1 MLTAQTSG
9 TCDDSGMAA
18 MRAGVAQ
25 STVLAVVGDS
35 ASGKTTLTRGLARV
49 LGEAQVAHVPSDDYH
64 RYDRGQR
71 KVMGITPLD
80 PEANYL
86 DIMAQ
91 DLEALT
97 MQRAILKPTYR
108 HTDGTLGPPEYLTPA
123 PYTVVDGLL
132 CLQTDELRR
141 RFDCAVY
148 MDPPEEIRR
157 SWKLLRDT
165 TRRGYTTDEVLDEM
179 DRRERD
185 SVKWVRP
192 QRAFADL
199 VITFRQGKN
208 PADKNLDAE
217 ILLRPTVPHPDLT
230 GLGGEGE
237 DDFTITDLPHGEQLL
252 TVPGLLPPGRAQAIE
267 EAIWDRLHF
276 ARHLQLDRLGQ
287 FTRGMDLYRSDALAI
302 TQLLVLYQLVTA
314 RATRALDV
322 AGAPGRG
329 DATQQ

>member
-1 MLTAQTSG
+1 M
-9 TCDDSGMAA
+9 
-18 MRAGVAQ
+18 
-25 STVLAVVGDS
+25 LAVVGDS

-49 LGEAQVAHVPSDDYH
+49 LGEEQVAQVPCDDYH
-64 RYDRGQR
+64 RFDRAQR
-71 KVMGITPLD
+71 KALGITPLD

-86 DIMAQ
+86 DILAQ
-91 DLEALT
+91 DLEALSH
-97 MQRAILKPTYR
+97 QRPVLKPTYR
-108 HTDGTLGPPEYLTPA
+108 HADGTLGPPEYLAPG

-132 CLQTDELRR
+132 CLATDTLRR
-141 RFDCAVY
+141 RFDCTVY
-148 MDPPEEIRR
+148 LDPPEDLRR

-199 VITFRQGKN
+199 VITFRPGRN
-208 PADKNLDAE
+208 PEDKNLDAQV
-217 ILLRPTVPHPDLT
+217 LLRPTVPHPDLT
-230 GLGGEGE
+230 GLGGEGPE
-237 DDFTITDLPHGEQLL
+237 DLTITDLPHGDQLL
-252 TVPGLLPPGRAQAIE
+252 TVPGMLPAGRAQEIE

-276 ARHLQLDRLGQ
+276 ARHLQLDRLGV

-322 AGAPGRG
+322 AGAPHRG
-329 DATQQ
+329 DEST

>member
-1 MLTAQTSG
+1 
-9 TCDDSGMAA
+9 MAV
-18 MRAGVAQ
+18 RSGVAQ

-49 LGEAQVAHVPSDDYH
+49 LGEEQVAHVPSDDYH
-64 RYDRGQR
+64 RYDRAQR

-80 PEANYL
+80 PDANYL
-86 DIMAQ
+86 DILAQ

-108 HTDGTLGPPEYLTPA
+108 HVDGTLGPPEHLQPG

-132 CLQTDELRR
+132 CLATDDLRR

-192 QRAFADL
+192 QRAFADI
-199 VITFRQGKN
+199 VITFRQGAN
-208 PADKNLDAE
+208 PAEKNLDAE
-217 ILLRPTVPHPDLT
+217 ILLRPTLPHPDLS

-237 DDFTITDLPHGEQLL
+237 DDFAIRELPHGEQLL

-287 FTRGMDLYRSDALAI
+287 FTRGMDLFRSDALAI

-322 AGAPGRG
+322 AGAPGRSG
-329 DATQQ
+329 EITQQ

>member
-1 MLTAQTSG
+1 
-9 TCDDSGMAA
+9 MAS
-18 MRAGVAQ
+18 RPGIAQ
-25 STVLAVVGDS
+25 STILAVVGDS

-49 LGEAQVAHVPSDDYH
+49 LGEEQVAHVPSDDYH
-64 RYDRGQR
+64 RYDRAQR

-86 DIMAQ
+86 DILAQ

-97 MQRAILKPTYR
+97 MQRAVLKPTYR
-108 HTDGTLGPPEYLTPA
+108 HADGTLGPPEYLQPA
-123 PYTVVDGLL
+123 SYTVVDGLL
-132 CLQTDELRR
+132 CLQTDALRAS
-141 RFDCAVY
+141 FDCTVY
-148 MDPPEEIRR
+148 MDPPEDIRR

-199 VITFRQGKN
+199 VITFKRGSN

-217 ILLRPTVPHPDLT
+217 ILLRPTLPHPDLS

-237 DDFTITDLPHGEQLL
+237 DDFTITELPHGEQLL
-252 TVPGLLPPGRAQAIE
+252 RVPGLLPPGRAQEIE

-287 FTRGMDLYRSDALAI
+287 FTRGMDLFRSDALAI

-322 AGAPGRG
+322 AGAPVRG
-329 DATQQ
+329 GEITQQ